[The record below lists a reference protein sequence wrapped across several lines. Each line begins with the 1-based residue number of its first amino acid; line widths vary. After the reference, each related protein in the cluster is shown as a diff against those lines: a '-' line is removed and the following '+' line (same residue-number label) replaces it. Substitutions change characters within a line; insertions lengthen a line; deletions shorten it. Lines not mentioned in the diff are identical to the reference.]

1 MAHLVEQQQPDG
13 SWAESAFTGTGFPCV
28 FYLKYHL
35 YRNYFP
41 VYALA
46 RYRNMMQGASQFC
59 GLRVNPQEFKA
70 ERFVEESE

>member
-1 MAHLVEQQQPDG
+1 
-13 SWAESAFTGTGFPCV
+13 
-28 FYLKYHL
+28 LKYHL

-70 ERFVEESE
+70 ERFVQESE